1 MRAEFISGE
10 VGPSPHS
17 AASPHAQYSSRGGL
31 AALDGGATPG
41 GSAMRHPSSR
51 AAHAGAPGT
60 PGATDKMPT
69 TFDELN
75 RVLQSRHASL
85 SYRID
90 SVMHVLENNRD
101 NLRGFFSACYQPLLW
116 GIFNFDDGASGWL
129 RSVSA
134 GHDRAAEREAG
145 MLLDLLSP
153 TGPLMKEVLAADADG
168 LMQFAFPL
176 ERLPESTQ
184 RRLQTDPG
192 SLNQRLPY
200 RNCIQRDAHGRF
212 HVHLGMYHYFFFW
225 SAYYACSQAR
235 GGSSSSYDRRPRSSR
250 RSSPYGA
257 SGGRQWMAGFL
268 GQNERVH
275 PYRELLLSHLRYFL
289 PRGAEGIGRGA
300 PWAAAENGAG
310 GWARGSELFHRAGGV
325 SQGEMLV
332 SIMIEFWMPGSD
344 DARASPNAMGYP
356 QHVGGHLG
364 FGDGTRRDDGWSR
377 QNGGYARVA
386 TASSMYGD
394 AGSMQRQYAYN
405 PPNEDLVNAVV
416 LLTTYLFADAPG
428 ESVDEGLQPHSPS
441 SRSTPRR
448 AAPGGDEREN
458 AKEDVRRSK
467 EMLQTPLYRFLRE
480 AFVQWPVESTASL
493 SPLITLWTTYLTP
506 WSLELPRPART
517 SRASGSPSSTL
528 SRGIEAV
535 TAAAADARKA
545 SSPKFAGDAAPSP
558 ASPRNGR
565 RDARWDEL
573 HVLHNVPFYCE
584 LMRHFLELCC
594 KRVPVDAEGT
604 TNALLIVLRALAS
617 CPEVLQMLEEVEE
630 AYNAFVD
637 VDPYAP
643 RPTNVDPP
651 PPSPYDPF
659 LNIIRAQMMD
669 WEPPAPVATYGQEE
683 TMRMNAEYHRAHGVP
698 PPKLPKLNMFAL
710 DQEGQTQI
718 ALALLER
725 LDRDMSTVGPS
736 HPLRSRV
743 PKLRHVAFAVFRL
756 DRLGEEATRRTS
768 IGGAS
773 KNDAAA
779 QDNAN
784 SSRASSRPAIGWSG
798 VDKTKA
804 NAKGLYQGDW
814 LFRPISDM
822 EFPPLARLMI
832 ALSVHL
838 RETTGEKTISLR
850 PLAEYGS
857 MLALFVLGFVLWLF
871 LF

>member
-1 MRAEFISGE
+1 MTR
-10 VGPSPHS
+10 P
-17 AASPHAQYSSRGGL
+17 
-31 AALDGGATPG
+31 
-41 GSAMRHPSSR
+41 
-51 AAHAGAPGT
+51 
-60 PGATDKMPT
+60 
-69 TFDELN
+69 
-75 RVLQSRHASL
+75 
-85 SYRID
+85 
-90 SVMHVLENNRD
+90 
-101 NLRGFFSACYQPLLW
+101 QP
-116 GIFNFDDGASGWL
+116 
-129 RSVSA
+129 
-134 GHDRAAEREAG
+134 
-145 MLLDLLSP
+145 P
-153 TGPLMKEVLAADADG
+153 
-168 LMQFAFPL
+168 
-176 ERLPESTQ
+176 
-184 RRLQTDPG
+184 
-192 SLNQRLPY
+192 
-200 RNCIQRDAHGRF
+200 
-212 HVHLGMYHYFFFW
+212 
-225 SAYYACSQAR
+225 
-235 GGSSSSYDRRPRSSR
+235 
-250 RSSPYGA
+250 
-257 SGGRQWMAGFL
+257 
-268 GQNERVH
+268 
-275 PYRELLLSHLRYFL
+275 
-289 PRGAEGIGRGA
+289 
-300 PWAAAENGAG
+300 
-310 GWARGSELFHRAGGV
+310 
-325 SQGEMLV
+325 
-332 SIMIEFWMPGSD
+332 
-344 DARASPNAMGYP
+344 
-356 QHVGGHLG
+356 
-364 FGDGTRRDDGWSR
+364 TRRHGARSDDGWSR